1 MGIKPFKVSSHNL
14 RIHILF
20 KDCLLGSSER
30 RQSRNEHSYSKSI
43 SEQIHRPA
51 YVLLKPES
59 PEIKPLCGYQST
71 DSRKAQCI
79 KDSVL
84 LDETCGSVGVLKG
97 VSYMILPENLM
108 NLIRQGEGLTV
119 EFKK

>member
-30 RQSRNEHSYSKSI
+30 RQSWNEHSYSKSI

-71 DSRKAQCI
+71 HSRKAHCI

-84 LDETCGSVGVLKG
+84 LDETCGSVGF
-97 VSYMILPENLM
+97 LM
-108 NLIRQGEGLTV
+108 NAYSKIERGELYDTP
-119 EFKK
+119 